1 MSPGSH
7 LSKLTFQGTAD
18 DAENVLTVVSATM
31 ITTIGLVFSLTVVA
45 LQVASSQFSVRLLR
59 TFLRDVPNQAVLA
72 TFVCT
77 FAYAT
82 GGLYTVGHHRDAEF
96 VPSVAVSG
104 SLLLMFA
111 STGALVFFLHHLMHS
126 IQIDSVLENTQQR
139 TLTLV
144 DELFP
149 EPDTPDRVREK
160 QPAPPAGASVL
171 LAPRSGYV
179 QTVRVSRIADQAA
192 ESGHTVLL
200 VTSVGDYVTAGGIL
214 GWCWHR
220 GDPPGPAD
228 PAVVQRIM
236 RHGHIGF
243 ERTLQ
248 QDPRFGLRQMV
259 DIALRALSSA
269 TNDPYTAIQ
278 VVHHLSAVETV
289 LASRALRDDIRR
301 DASGKCWCGWC
312 IRASR
317 RTCTSD
323 ACKSVATGCRNRWC
337 SRRCCRCWLVVA
349 NCVSAERRAAVKAQI
364 DLVVRASQDLSE
376 PSDRTM
382 VAGAAAR
389 AIDVVEHPGTLPP
402 PPSAFGMWH
411 PSKLLWPVA
420 MAANDIQV
428 CQKDNMTKTGEVR
441 RGSLVFDVT
450 SRAARR

>member
-1 MSPGSH
+1 MTPGSH

-82 GGLYTVGHHRDAEF
+82 GGLYTVGHHHDAEF

-126 IQIDSVLENTQQR
+126 IQIDSIMESTQQR
-139 TLTLV
+139 TITLV

-149 EPDTPDRVREK
+149 EPDTPDGVREK

-171 LAPRSGYV
+171 LAQRSGYV
-179 QTVRVSRIADQAA
+179 QTVHVSAIADQAA

-236 RHGHIGF
+236 RHEYIGF

-301 DASGKCWCGWC
+301 DPSGN
-312 IRASR
+312 
-317 RTCTSD
+317 
-323 ACKSVATGCRNRWC
+323 VLV
-337 SRRCCRCWLVVA
+337 WLVYPDFATYLHIGCLQIRRYGVNEPLVLTALLQMLAAVAA

-376 PSDRTM
+376 PSDREM

-402 PPSAFGMWH
+402 PPSAFGMLA
-411 PSKLLWPVA
+411 SVQAA
-420 MAANDIQV
+420 MASSD
-428 CQKDNMTKTGEVR
+428 
-441 RGSLVFDVT
+441 GSQRHSGVPEGT
-450 SRAARR
+450 T

>member
-1 MSPGSH
+1 MTPGSH

-18 DAENVLTVVSATM
+18 DAQNVLTVVSATM
-31 ITTIGLVFSLTVVA
+31 ITTIGLVFTLTVVA
-45 LQVASSQFSVRLLR
+45 LQVAASQFSVRLLR
-59 TFLRDVPNQAVLA
+59 TFLRDMPNQAVLA

-82 GGLYTVGHHRDAEF
+82 GGLYTVGHHHDGPEF

-126 IQIDSVLENTQQR
+126 IQIDSIMENTQQR

-160 QPAPPAGASVL
+160 QPAPPPGASVL
-171 LAPRSGYV
+171 LAQRSGYV
-179 QTVRVSRIADQAA
+179 QAVRVSRIADQAA

-214 GWCWHR
+214 GRCWHR
-220 GDPPGPAD
+220 GDRPGPAD

-236 RHGHIGF
+236 RHEHIGF
-243 ERTLQ
+243 GRTLQ
-248 QDPRFGLRQMV
+248 QDPRFGLRQLV
-259 DIALRALSSA
+259 DIALRALSAA
-269 TNDPYTAIQ
+269 TNDPYTAVQ

-301 DASGKCWCGWC
+301 DPSGN
-312 IRASR
+312 
-317 RTCTSD
+317 
-323 ACKSVATGCRNRWC
+323 VLV
-337 SRRCCRCWLVVA
+337 WLVYPDFATYLHIGCLQIRCYGVNEPLVLTALLQMLAAVAA
-349 NCVSAERRAAVKAQI
+349 NCVTAERRAAVKAQI
-364 DLVVRASQDLSE
+364 DLVVRTSLDLSE
-376 PSDRTM
+376 PSDRAM

-402 PPSAFGMWH
+402 PPSAFGMLA
-411 PSKLLWPVA
+411 SVQAA
-420 MAANDIQV
+420 MASSD
-428 CQKDNMTKTGEVR
+428 
-441 RGSLVFDVT
+441 GSQRHSGGPEGIT
-450 SRAARR
+450 